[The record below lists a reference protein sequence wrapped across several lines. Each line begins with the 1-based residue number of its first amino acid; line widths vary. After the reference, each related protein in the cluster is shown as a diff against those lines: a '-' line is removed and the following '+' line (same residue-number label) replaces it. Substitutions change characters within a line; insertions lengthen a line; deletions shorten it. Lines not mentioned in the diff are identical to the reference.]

1 MNDHSI
7 EKLTRCGARYQ
18 QTRELGFTLV
28 ELLVVIAI
36 IGILVALL
44 LPAVQAAREAARRA
58 QCVNNVRQIGIA
70 VQNYHDTYKHQPQY
84 HAAIPDNATQTDLNY
99 TYAWRGAIWTVL
111 ILPFIEEQAIYDRF
125 DQKKKMT
132 DDSTIGTLGYSNR
145 SMAKSVITSWI
156 CPSNITAGSPVFTDR
171 QDGAG
176 ANVNNPQTALGLY
189 YGVSMGPTQPDS
201 CKYCPDNNGIT
212 GSTSSP
218 KNYCCQGY
226 GYGWKDSAGIVA
238 DTSTGMFGR
247 NMRVRTFKQ
256 VTDGLG
262 NTFLVGETMPEQCTY
277 QSAWAPNFSMAG
289 TEIPLN
295 TFVTCPIPPTGGCH
309 TDACG
314 FKSPHPG
321 GAHFAMV
328 DASVHFVAEAI
339 DYQLY
344 NNLGTRAGAE
354 AAEVP

>member
-1 MNDHSI
+1 MESHAG
-7 EKLTRCGARYQ
+7 RGARK
-18 QTRELGFTLV
+18 RKARGRGFTLV

-84 HAAIPDNATQTDLNY
+84 HAALPNNATQT
-99 TYAWRGAIWTVL
+99 YADYSYGWRGAIWTVL
-111 ILPFIEEQAIYDRF
+111 ILPFMEEQALYDRF
-125 DQKKKMT
+125 DKTKKMT

-145 SMAKSVITSWI
+145 SLAKTVVSGFV
-156 CPSNITAGSPVFTDR
+156 CPSNVSAGNPIFTDR

-176 ANVNNPQTALGLY
+176 ANVNNPQISLGLF
-189 YGVSMGPTQPDS
+189 YGVSMGPTQPDA
-201 CKYCPDNNGIT
+201 CRYCPDHDGIT
-212 GSTSSP
+212 GSTPSP

-226 GYGWKDSAGIVA
+226 QYGWKDAANLVA
-238 DTSTGMFGR
+238 DSSTGMFGR
-247 NMRVRTFKQ
+247 NMKIRTFKQ
-256 VTDGLG
+256 ITDGLSS
-262 NTFLVGETMPEQCTY
+262 TFLAGETMPEQCTY
-277 QSAWAPNFSMAG
+277 QSAWAPNFALAA

-295 TFVTCPIPPTGGCH
+295 TFITCSIPPTGGCH
-309 TDACG
+309 ADACG
-314 FKSPHPG
+314 FKSAHPG

-328 DASVHFVAEAI
+328 DASVHFIAETI

-354 AAEVP
+354 VVTVP